1 MSAMVEAFI
10 VAALAGMVAGVSVGW
25 MNRKKLKIKLRR
37 RRAKLNKL
45 RRASPPYSSDSDV
58 PGQPT

>member
-25 MNRKKLKIKLRR
+25 MNRKILKIKLRR

-45 RRASPPYSSDSDV
+45 RRTVPPYSSDSDV
-58 PGQPT
+58 REKPT